1 MLEIAETI
9 PTYFIRFEDMI
20 TEPVPVLLECM
31 KFILDVKSIE
41 GTIVEQRVIQKCG
54 DGSRPKPAYKL
65 KEGGSRLCKYQDQ
78 YTDK

>member
-1 MLEIAETI
+1 MLEIAEAI

-41 GTIVEQRVIQKCG
+41 GTVVEQRVIQKCG

-65 KEGGSRLCKYQDQ
+65 KEEGSRLCRNQDQ
-78 YTDK
+78 YTDE